1 MSEDHKINSSMMVTR
16 RSILAGAGAAAG
28 IVAMPTILRAQS
40 NEILL
45 GALIALTGP
54 NSAWGQRT
62 WRGFQLACDLV
73 NQQGGV
79 AALGGAKLKYVVAD
93 TESKPELAT
102 SQVEKLIRQGA
113 VAIIG
118 TNQSPASI
126 VATQI
131 TEQAK
136 VPFVTAT
143 DADPI
148 ITSRGFKYVF
158 RTSPTVE
165 RFIEDL
171 LKSIRAAADAAG
183 DKPTKLAI
191 LSENTIT
198 GQSSVKITRALAGKY
213 GFELVEAANYDATRT
228 QNFTPYI
235 AKYKGQGVEVMIGH
249 NRPNDAILITRT
261 MRELNFNPK
270 AYGGIIGGHVSN
282 EYIDALGATA
292 DNVLVS
298 APWSGDVNI
307 PGLDKISQAYQS
319 RFQEPLDGTGAGGI
333 ISLSAIWS
341 GLEKAASADRTKLRD
356 ALAQLDAPS
365 ADRML
370 IQPGGLKFDETGEN
384 VKASGVVMQI
394 KNKTFVTVAPGE
406 VAKSKM
412 VYPKPEWQS

>member
-1 MSEDHKINSSMMVTR
+1 MSKDPKIHDGTMVNR
-16 RSILAGAGAAAG
+16 RMLLAGASAAVGA
-28 IVAMPTILRAQS
+28 VAMPGILRAQT

-73 NQQGGV
+73 NEQGGV
-79 AALGGAKLKYVVAD
+79 ASLGGAKLKYVVAD

-118 TNQSPASI
+118 TNQSPATI

-136 VPFVTAT
+136 VPFVTST

-148 ITSRGFKYVF
+148 ITTRGFKYVF
-158 RTSPTVE
+158 RTAPTIE
-165 RFIEDL
+165 RFEDDL
-171 LKSIRAAADAAG
+171 LKAIRAAADAAG
-183 DKPTKLAI
+183 DKPTKLAV

-198 GQSSVKITRALAGKY
+198 GQSSVKIAKGLAEKY
-213 GFELVEAANYDATRT
+213 GFELVDTATYDATRT

-235 AKYKGQGVEVMIGH
+235 AKYKGQGVEVLIGH
-249 NRPNDAILITRT
+249 NRPNDAILITRS

-270 AYGGIIGGHVSN
+270 AYGGLIGGHISN
-282 EYIDALGATA
+282 EYLDALGPTA

-298 APWSGDVNI
+298 APWSGDINI
-307 PGLDKISQAYQS
+307 PGLDKISQAYKA
-319 RFQEPLDGTGAGGI
+319 RYNEPLDGTGAGGVI
-333 ISLSAIWS
+333 ALAAIWS

-356 ALAQLDAPS
+356 AMAALDVPS
-365 ADRML
+365 GERML
-370 IQPGGLKFDETGEN
+370 IQPGALKFDETGEN
-384 VKASGVVMQI
+384 AKASGVVMQI
-394 KNKTFVTVAPGE
+394 KNKTFTTVAPAD
-406 VAKSKM
+406 VAKGKM
-412 VYPKPEWQS
+412 AYPKPEWS